1 MREAIGQAEHALIYP
16 GPGPLSLEDLNPVLL
31 PEGFQHHWLMEDL
44 QMSLASAKM
53 SIESTL
59 KILTMIGTI
68 VAFCW
73 GAYQFTI
80 TQRGQAETRR
90 IEATR
95 PFLDRQLKLYT
106 DATQATATM
115 ATSASQDEIAAA
127 RSKFFLL
134 FWGELVKVED
144 RNVESAMVE
153 FRNALNAG
161 KEGPELEQLSLTLA
175 RSCRNSLAKSWG
187 VKQWQDPHS
196 PLEQQKHSNPSTIH
210 P

>member
-1 MREAIGQAEHALIYP
+1 
-16 GPGPLSLEDLNPVLL
+16 
-31 PEGFQHHWLMEDL
+31 MEDL
-44 QMSLASAKM
+44 QMSL
-53 SIESTL
+53 ESSKISLEATL

-73 GAYQFTI
+73 GAYQFI
-80 TQRGQAETRR
+80 LTQRGQAETRR

-115 ATSASQDEIAAA
+115 ATSASRDEIAAA

-134 FWGELVKVED
+134 FWGELVMVED
-144 RNVESAMVE
+144 SNVESAMVE
-153 FRNALNAG
+153 FRNALIAG

-175 RSCRNSLAKSWG
+175 RSCRNSLAQSWG
-187 VKQWQDPHS
+187 VKQWQAPHS
-196 PLEQQKHSNPSTIH
+196 PFEQQKQQLP
-210 P
+210 

>member
-1 MREAIGQAEHALIYP
+1 MRKAIEQADHTLIYP
-16 GPGPLSLEDLNPVLL
+16 VSWPLLVEDLNPVVL
-31 PEGFQHHWLMEDL
+31 PKCFQHHWLMEDL
-44 QMSLASAKM
+44 QMSLAPSKM
-53 SIESTL
+53 SLESML

-68 VAFCW
+68 LAFFW
-73 GAYQFTI
+73 GAYQFI
-80 TQRGQAETRR
+80 ATQRGQAETRR

-115 ATSASQDEIAAA
+115 ATSTSQDEIAAA

-134 FWGELVKVED
+134 FWGELVMVED

-161 KEGPELEQLSLTLA
+161 KEGPELEQLSLALA
-175 RSCRNSLAKSWG
+175 RSCRNSLAQSWG

-196 PLEQQKHSNPSTIH
+196 STHSSIEQQKQQFL
-210 P
+210 